1 MRPTRLEIEGL
12 GSYATPTTIDF
23 SVLSVAAITGENG
36 AGKSMLAE
44 AITIAL
50 FGSAVR
56 ADSVRE
62 LCSNE
67 RMRVVLE
74 FSHAGEDYRVTR
86 ELSKKGKVAARLERL
101 GAEGF
106 VEVARDQLAVNRH
119 LAALVGLSK
128 EAFLSTA
135 LLAQGDAARFCAAD
149 PAKRKAV
156 VSDLLGLERFAVLAE
171 AARRRRGAL
180 EAEAQGIERA
190 RGALEAECAQR
201 PAAAAEHAVVRDEL
215 ASAEAVLSAATAAAR
230 AAAGAAEELSRLE
243 AERAELEGQRSREE
257 RLFARR
263 CDEAAAR
270 VAQAARL
277 VQERRESLKDAD
289 ARCAA
294 AAAAKEALGGLVA
307 RLAAQEQHLVAQ
319 AGVEEQILRRGEEV
333 RTRLDR
339 ATAELDAT
347 ATRRVEAE
355 ERLDALSRHAEDP
368 RCFTCGQALSAEL
381 RRQLADALRNEL
393 DALDAAR
400 AGLEAAVAA
409 ETARRKDLLAELH
422 EARGASAAGR
432 ARRDELVA
440 KVARAEEAA
449 AAAGAADAAREAA
462 VAALDAAVADEAAA
476 RQDAAGVEAEAAE
489 AARAAAARA
498 ARLEARRA
506 ELGAAFGD
514 ADGLR
519 EREQAAAAQVEQ
531 LRYRLGGLAERLE
544 RLEAAEAQA
553 AALRAEKDA
562 ATARAGR
569 LGVLERA
576 FGKDGIP
583 RLVLEGALPE
593 IEADI
598 AEVLARLSDTGI
610 EVHLATTRATAKG
623 ERETLEVVVRD
634 EHGARPLELFSGG
647 ESLRVALAVNAALA
661 RLMRRR
667 YGQGADL
674 LFFDEPAALDERG
687 LRALVDWLFVLRE
700 EVGLVLVVT
709 HLEEVAAAFDARLV
723 VERDPDAGSRVR
735 LEAA

>member
-12 GSYATPTTIDF
+12 GSYVAPTTIDF

-86 ELSKKGKVAARLERL
+86 ELSKKGKVGARLERL
-101 GAEGF
+101 GVEGF

-190 RGALEAECAQR
+190 RSALEAECAQR
-201 PAAAAEHAVVRDEL
+201 PGAAAEHAVVRDEL

-230 AAAGAAEELSRLE
+230 AAAGAAEELSRLG

-263 CDEAAAR
+263 RDEAAAR

-277 VQERRESLKDAD
+277 VQERRDSLKDAD

-307 RLAAQEQHLVAQ
+307 QLAAQEQHLVAQ

-347 ATRRVEAE
+347 ATRRAEAE

-400 AGLEAAVAA
+400 AGLEAAVTA

-449 AAAGAADAAREAA
+449 AAGGAADAAREAA

-498 ARLEARRA
+498 ARLEARRV
-506 ELGAAFGD
+506 ELGVAFGD

-519 EREQAAAAQVEQ
+519 EQEQAAGAQVEQ

-562 ATARAGR
+562 AMARAGR